1 MINQEQYVTLTWDI
15 VADGADRSV
24 PGLPVYSN
32 VSAFVGAVVTVVN
45 LWSEVHK
52 LGFYKSKKNS
62 WIVLVDE

>member
-15 VADGADRSV
+15 VADGAVRSV

-52 LGFYKSKKNS
+52 LGFYSGLYRS
-62 WIVLVDE
+62 FFLI